1 MSVLTK
7 KNRYYIKLMIP
18 GCLFL
23 IALIVAPIIS
33 TFLMSLQSYNFTKP
47 DAKSWIGLRNYVNIF
62 KDALFWE
69 SVRHTVVYVVGAVG
83 IEFVLGMLIALLF
96 FRLTKENSPMMSFF
110 ILPSVI
116 SPVVVGL
123 IFRYMLN
130 TEFGFFTFL
139 LNKFGMFE
147 NVALLGNAK
156 TALQSVI
163 AADIWQWTPFLALMF
178 VAGLLALPSEPF
190 EAAKV
195 DGASAF
201 DTLFRITLPLLKPV
215 IRVSLMLRIADVVK
229 EFDKIFVMTEGGPG
243 TASETLNYLSYRV
256 NFRYFQMGK
265 GSAMVFITLLFIIVL
280 SLVVLKALQMKED
293 IY

>member
-1 MSVLTK
+1 MSVLSK
-7 KNRYYIKLMIP
+7 KNRYYIMLMIP

-23 IALIVAPIIS
+23 LSLIIAPIIS

-47 DAKSWIGLRNYVNIF
+47 DAKSWIGLKNYVDIF

-83 IEFVLGMLIALLF
+83 LEFVLGMLIALLF

-139 LNKFGMFE
+139 LNKIGMFE

-190 EAAKV
+190 EAARV

-215 IRVSLMLRIADVVK
+215 IRVLLMMRVADVVK
-229 EFDKIFVMTEGGPG
+229 EFDKDIRHDGGRSRNG
-243 TASETLNYLSYRV
+243 LRDIE
-256 NFRYFQMGK
+256 
-265 GSAMVFITLLFIIVL
+265 L
-280 SLVVLKALQMKED
+280 SL
-293 IY
+293 ITG

>member
-1 MSVLTK
+1 
-7 KNRYYIKLMIP
+7 
-18 GCLFL
+18 
-23 IALIVAPIIS
+23 
-33 TFLMSLQSYNFTKP
+33 
-47 DAKSWIGLRNYVNIF
+47 
-62 KDALFWE
+62 
-69 SVRHTVVYVVGAVG
+69 
-83 IEFVLGMLIALLF
+83 
-96 FRLTKENSPMMSFF
+96 MMSFF

-139 LNKFGMFE
+139 LNRLGLFKDI
-147 NVALLGNAK
+147 ALLGNSS
-156 TALQSVI
+156 TALQAII

-178 VAGLLALPSEPF
+178 VAGLIALPTEPF

-195 DGASAF
+195 DGASSIN
-201 DTLFRITLPLLKPV
+201 TLFMITLPLLKPV

-243 TASETLNYLSYRV
+243 TASGTLNYLSYRV

-265 GSAMVFITLLFIIVL
+265 GSAMVFITLVFIILL
-280 SLVVLKALQMKED
+280 SIVVLKTLRMEED

>member
-1 MSVLTK
+1 MSVLSK
-7 KNRYYIKLMIP
+7 KNRYYIMLMIP

-23 IALIVAPIIS
+23 LALIVAPIIS
-33 TFLMSLQSYNFTKP
+33 TFLMSLQSYNFTRP
-47 DAKSWIGLRNYVNIF
+47 DARSWIGMKNYVDIF
-62 KDALFWE
+62 NDSLFWE
-69 SVRHTVVYVVGAVG
+69 SVRHTIVYVVGAVG
-83 IEFVLGMLIALLF
+83 LEFVLGLLIALLF

-139 LNKFGMFE
+139 LNKLGLFQHI
-147 NVALLGNAK
+147 ALLGNAK

-190 EAAKV
+190 EAARV

-201 DTLFRITLPLLKPV
+201 DTLFHITLPLLKPV

-280 SLVVLKALQMKED
+280 SIVVLRALQMKED

>member
-1 MSVLTK
+1 M
-7 KNRYYIKLMIP
+7 
-18 GCLFL
+18 
-23 IALIVAPIIS
+23 ALIIAPIIS
-33 TFLMSLQSYNFTKP
+33 TFLMSLQSFNFTRP
-47 DAKSWIGLRNYVNIF
+47 DARSWIGVKNYVDIF
-62 KDALFWE
+62 KDSLFWE
-69 SVRHTVVYVVGAVG
+69 SVWHTIIYVVGAVG
-83 IEFVLGMLIALLF
+83 LEFILGLLIALLF
-96 FRLTKENSPMMSFF
+96 FRLTKENSFMMSFF

-139 LNKFGMFE
+139 LNSLGLFE
-147 NVALLGNAK
+147 DIALLGNSS
-156 TALQSVI
+156 TALQAII

-178 VAGLLALPSEPF
+178 VAGLIALPTEPF

-195 DGASAF
+195 DGASSIN
-201 DTLFRITLPLLKPV
+201 TLFMITLPLLKPV

-265 GSAMVFITLLFIIVL
+265 GSAMVFITLVFIILL
-280 SLVVLKALQMKED
+280 SIAVLKTLRMEED